1 MTDDLDRSKMLGIAE
16 QTLRSVMS
24 CTEIDTDVV
33 LVSIACSLVSI
44 ADSMNT
50 IADTYRRS
58 DD

>member
-1 MTDDLDRSKMLGIAE
+1 MADDLDRSKMLELAE

-33 LVSIACSLVSI
+33 LVSIACSLTSI
-44 ADSMNT
+44 ADSIEV
-50 IADTYRRS
+50 IADTCRRS

>member
-1 MTDDLDRSKMLGIAE
+1 MTDDLDRSKMLEIAR
-16 QTLRSVMS
+16 QTLRSAMS

-50 IADTYRRS
+50 IADTCRRS
-58 DD
+58 DG

>member
-1 MTDDLDRSKMLGIAE
+1 MTDDLDRSKMLEIAG

-33 LVSIACSLVSI
+33 LVSIACSLASI
-44 ADSMNT
+44 ADLMNA
-50 IADTYRRS
+50 IADTCRRS

>member
-1 MTDDLDRSKMLGIAE
+1 MTDDLDGSKMLEIAG

-24 CTEIDTDVV
+24 CTEIDADVV

-44 ADSMNT
+44 ADSMNA
-50 IADTYRRS
+50 IADTCRRS